1 MEVVKLLYKSKV
13 IDEMKKVF
21 HDVPYG
27 IEHTFRVLN
36 YAEEIMAGEDLEA
49 NQREIIAIVAIL
61 HDIGAI
67 EAQRK
72 YGSMEAQYQEQEGPT
87 VARSILE
94 AIGYSLD
101 AIERIC
107 FIIGNHHT
115 PAKID
120 GMDFQIQWEADL
132 LDNLKYMDIKNDKE
146 KLVDYINKNFKTA
159 TGKEIAYRELIDP
172 S

>member
-1 MEVVKLLYKSKV
+1 MYKSKV

-27 IEHTFRVLN
+27 IEHTLRVLN
-36 YAEEIMAGEDLEA
+36 YAEEIMAGEGLA
-49 NQREIIAIVAIL
+49 TSQREIIAIVTIL

-67 EAQRK
+67 EAERK
-72 YGSMEAQYQEQEGPT
+72 YGSMEARYQEQEGPA

-94 AIGYSLD
+94 AIGYRPD
-101 AIERIC
+101 AIDRIC

-120 GMDFQIQWEADL
+120 GVDFQIQWEADL

-146 KLVDYINKNFKTA
+146 KLVDYINENFKTA
-159 TGKEIAYRELIDP
+159 TGKEIAYRELIDA